1 VKPVIWLGSAL
12 EDVRSFSAEARRE
25 VGYQL
30 YKVQVGL
37 EPSDWKSVTAVG
49 SGVQEIRVYTGKE
62 YRVLYVTKFGEAIYV
77 LHAFVKKTGK
87 TTIADLALAR
97 QRFRVLMK
105 ERNHS

>member
-1 VKPVIWLGSAL
+1 MKPVIWLGSSL

-30 YKVQVGL
+30 YRVQVGL

-49 SGVQEIRVYTGKE
+49 SGVQEIRVHTGKE

-77 LHAFVKKTGK
+77 LHAFLKKTGK

-97 QRFRVLMK
+97 
-105 ERNHS
+105 HYGS